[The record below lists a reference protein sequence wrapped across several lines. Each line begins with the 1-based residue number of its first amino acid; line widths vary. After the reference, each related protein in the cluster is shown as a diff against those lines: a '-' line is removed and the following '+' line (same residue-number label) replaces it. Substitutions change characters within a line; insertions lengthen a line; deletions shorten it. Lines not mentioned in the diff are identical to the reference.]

1 MIWSE
6 GRYREK
12 KTFIFTH
19 IALLIVGV
27 VFLLIA
33 FRQTLGVRLSI
44 WQIMLGGAVAML
56 LSGSVGPVS
65 ALQAIDPDVMIFL
78 FCMFLVGVAL
88 EESGYLSTL
97 STALLGRAKTAGGLI
112 VLLVL
117 CAGIGSALLMNDT
130 LAVIGTPLVLGY
142 AVRYGIRPQVLLL
155 ALAFAVTTGSVASPI
170 GNPQNLLVATKGGFA
185 DPLTAFLTVLGP
197 PTVLALLLVCA
208 VLFAAFREE
217 WGKSLDA
224 PAPPACTGDPALTAL
239 ARTSLAVVVALIVA
253 KVVIFAAAPG
263 TDLPLTA
270 IAVAAAVPLLVLSPR
285 RTELVR
291 KVDWTTLV
299 FFAAL
304 FVVMAGV
311 RESGALAGLQAGIGD
326 AALSIP
332 AIMAGGIVLSQF
344 ISNVPFVA
352 LALPLLTEAGT
363 GEAGMLALAAGSTI
377 AGNLTIAGAAS
388 NVIIVQGAEK
398 RGVTLNFFGFM
409 KVGLPLTLLQAAIY
423 TAWLLYI

>member
-1 MIWSE
+1 MP
-6 GRYREK
+6 
-12 KTFIFTH
+12 FFTH
-19 IALLIVGV
+19 ITLVIVGA

-33 FRQTLGVRLSI
+33 FRQTLGVRISI

-56 LSGSVGPVS
+56 LSGSVSPVS

-78 FCMFLVGVAL
+78 FCMFLIGVAL

-117 CAGIGSALLMNDT
+117 FAGIGSALLMNDT

-142 AVRYGIRPQVLLL
+142 AVRYGIRSQALLL
-155 ALAFAVTTGSVASPI
+155 ALAFAVTTGSAASPI

-185 DPLTAFLTVLGP
+185 DPLTAFLIALAP

-208 VLFAAFREE
+208 VLFVAFREE

-224 PAPPACTGDPALTAL
+224 PAPPACIGDPDLTTL
-239 ARTSLAVVVALIVA
+239 ARTSLIVVVALIIA
-253 KVVIFAAAPG
+253 KIVIFAVAPG
-263 TDLPLTA
+263 TDIPLIA

-291 KVDWTTLV
+291 KVDWATLV

-311 RESGALAGLQAGIGD
+311 RESGALTDLMAGAGE
-326 AALSIP
+326 AAPSIP
-332 AIMAGGIVLSQF
+332 MIIAAGIVLSQF

-352 LALPLLTEAGT
+352 LALPILTNAGT
-363 GEAGMLALAAGSTI
+363 GDVGMLALAAGSTI

-388 NVIIVQGAEK
+388 NVIIVQGAER
-398 RGVTLNFFGFM
+398 RGATLDFFGFM
-409 KVGLPLTLLQAAIY
+409 KIGLPLTLLQATVY
-423 TAWLLYI
+423 TGWLLLI